1 MVSAVNDSAIIP
13 KKAWPEPFPEWQAA
27 IEHWDWMWFAH
38 TYGFGSLFAVI
49 TMYAFCALCRFC
61 KIVFAKQKVHLLVM
75 NLELMVAGFG
85 RSLVLFWDPYF
96 SRGSPSAVQNIV
108 VLISWGVATACITSA
123 FSIMLLI
130 FLETTKTRLGPPHLR
145 NLKFLVSVTL
155 SNIIYMAMSD
165 LVVWFYPEAKVMIF
179 ICHIA
184 FVIWGL
190 AISVGYF
197 VAGLR
202 MWRNLKS
209 TLQARKVSDQCFL
222 RDFRKLKRLFLFM
235 SMASV
240 FGLLNFSVSLY
251 VSVGEYGVFARGC
264 YAKHWPWF
272 AIQTTMRIL
281 ELLLTAIVFRIAVDN
296 AKDCSQRD
304 IKTAKNSATQSAA
317 ESQTTL

>member
-1 MVSAVNDSAIIP
+1 M
-13 KKAWPEPFPEWQAA
+13 
-27 IEHWDWMWFAH
+27 
-38 TYGFGSLFAVI
+38 
-49 TMYAFCALCRFC
+49 
-61 KIVFAKQKVHLLVM
+61 
-75 NLELMVAGFG
+75 
-85 RSLVLFWDPYF
+85 
-96 SRGSPSAVQNIV
+96 
-108 VLISWGVATACITSA
+108 
-123 FSIMLLI
+123 
-130 FLETTKTRLGPPHLR
+130 
-145 NLKFLVSVTL
+145 
-155 SNIIYMAMSD
+155 
-165 LVVWFYPEAKVMIF
+165 VWFYPEAKVMIF

-251 VSVGEYGVFARGC
+251 VSVGEYGVFARGR
-264 YAKHWPWF
+264 YAEHWPWF
-272 AIQTTMRIL
+272 AIQTAMRIL